1 MNRVKGPRSECVRS
15 LMMVVALLVA
25 GSPTAFS
32 STVRPLEPPDRSS
45 PRATLTT
52 FLDSIDRAWAL
63 YSAGDPGLKEPL
75 RDARECLDLSE
86 MPPLILQEASAEVA
100 LMLLEVLDRIELP
113 AWEAIPDRA
122 TVAEIGLTRWTIP
135 HTEIHLV
142 LIEVGDRQGQWQF
155 SAGTVRRAAEFYERV
170 RHLPYRPGRSG
181 GHLDELRAGSDAV
194 LLLKL
199 VAAMPPWFRSEIAG
213 MMAWQWLGIVL
224 LVALVGL
231 GVALAA
237 WVGRRW
243 RGSSLPGRGLAN
255 FLVPAAL
262 VCSPVVGSVMI
273 TRLFTLPGMPA
284 LVLRLAFAIVGHAG
298 LAWLVAVVLTSVG
311 DLTVRIWF
319 QEARA
324 LKKQLIREVFR
335 VATIIVITI
344 IALKAAHAL
353 GVPVAGL
360 VAGLGVG
367 GLAIALAAQGT
378 LENFIGGII
387 LYADQPVKVGDLCR
401 FGDHQGTVEDVGLR
415 SVKIRTRDRTVV
427 TVPNGQ
433 FSKLQ
438 LENLS
443 ERDRIL
449 LREELRLR
457 YESTRAQLAGLLPEL
472 EAMLREHP
480 RIDDDPLRVRLTGF
494 GSSSIEVELFA
505 YALTRALPEFLEIRE
520 DVLLKA
526 MEIVERSGTRL
537 ALPTEV
543 HYTAGQ
549 AGPPNEKGSGSIG

>member
-1 MNRVKGPRSECVRS
+1 MNRVTGSRLICDRW
-15 LMMVVALLVA
+15 LMVIVVLLAA
-25 GSPTAFS
+25 GSPAAFS
-32 STVRPLEPPDRSS
+32 STEHPLEPPDRSS

-63 YSAGDPGLKEPL
+63 YSVGDPGLKEPL

-86 MPPLILQEASAEVA
+86 IPPLVLDEASAEVA
-100 LMLLEVLDRIELP
+100 LSLKEVLDRIELP
-113 AWEAIPDRA
+113 DWEAIPDRA

-135 HTEIHLV
+135 HTEIQLV
-142 LIEVGDRQGQWQF
+142 QIEGGDRQGQWQF
-155 SAGTVRRAAEFYERV
+155 SIGTVQRATEFYEHV

-181 GHLDELRAGSDAV
+181 GHLDELRAGSEAV
-194 LLLKL
+194 ILLKL

-213 MMAWQWLGIVL
+213 IMAWQWLGLVL
-224 LVALVGL
+224 LVVLLGL

-243 RGSSLPGRGLAN
+243 HSSSLPGKAIAN
-255 FLVPAAL
+255 FLAPAAL
-262 VCSPVVGSVMI
+262 VCVPFFGRFMI
-273 TRLFTLPGMPA
+273 ARLFTLPGMSA
-284 LVLRLAFAIVGHAG
+284 LVLRLALAVVAYVG
-298 LAWLVAVVLTSVG
+298 LAWLVAVALMSVG
-311 DLTVRIWF
+311 DLTVRFWF
-319 QEARA
+319 KDARP
-324 LKKQLIREVFR
+324 LKKQLVREVFR
-335 VATIIVITI
+335 IATFIAVVI
-344 IALKAAHAL
+344 IALKAAHVL

-387 LYADQPVKVGDLCR
+387 LYADQPVKVGDLCV
-401 FGDHQGTVEDVGLR
+401 FGDHKGTVEEVGLR
-415 SVKIRTRDRTVV
+415 SVRIRTRDRTVV

-433 FSKLQ
+433 FSRLH

-443 ERDRIL
+443 KRDRML
-449 LREELRLR
+449 LREQLRLR
-457 YESTRAQLAGLLPEL
+457 YETTREQLVGLLSEL
-472 EAMLREHP
+472 DTMLREHP
-480 RIDDDPLRVRLTGF
+480 RIADERLRVRLTGF
-494 GSSSIEVELFA
+494 RSSSIEVELFC
-505 YALTRALPEFLEIRE
+505 YALTRAWPECLEIRE

-549 AGPPNEKGSGSIG
+549 TGAPDEQGSGTSG